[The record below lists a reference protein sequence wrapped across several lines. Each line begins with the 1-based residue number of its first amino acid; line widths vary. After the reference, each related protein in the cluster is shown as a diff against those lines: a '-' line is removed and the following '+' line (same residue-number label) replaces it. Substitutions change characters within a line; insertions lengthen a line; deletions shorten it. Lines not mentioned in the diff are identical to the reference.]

1 MTDIKEY
8 RALFWESDGLYNSI
22 MESSG
27 YSVSEYMSIYCI
39 ANGVNTQAAIAKKL
53 YIPKQTIN
61 SAIKKLSS
69 LGYVEAHS
77 RPGNNK
83 AKYLSLTALGQEV
96 YLQKIAITD
105 DIEEEVWQELSEK
118 DKAALV
124 SLTQKY
130 NDILRQKANKYLSA
144 KQD

>member
-22 MESSG
+22 MEKSG
-27 YSVSEYMSIYCI
+27 YSASEYMSIYCI

-53 YIPKQTIN
+53 YMPKQTIN
-61 SAIKKLSS
+61 SAIKKLSA
-69 LGYVEAHS
+69 LGYVEACS

-83 AKYLSLTALGQEV
+83 EKHLSLTTLGQEV
-96 YLQKIAITD
+96 YLQKVAITG
-105 DIEEEVWQELSEK
+105 DIEEEVWQELGEK
-118 DKAALV
+118 DRAALV

-130 NDILRQKANKYLSA
+130 NDILRRKANKYLSA